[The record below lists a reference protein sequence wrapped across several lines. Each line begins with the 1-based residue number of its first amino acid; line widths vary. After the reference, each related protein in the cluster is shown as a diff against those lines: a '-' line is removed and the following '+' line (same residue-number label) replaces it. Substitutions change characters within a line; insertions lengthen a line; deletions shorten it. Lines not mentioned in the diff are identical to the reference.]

1 MYEYLVENLISY
13 SQVDG
18 NLRRTADR
26 GLVSEL
32 YRRQMN
38 ALALKYFGVDSN
50 GNYTE
55 NKEDIVAYRCPYS
68 GEIIS
73 DLSTAH
79 LEHILPVSSNGGTV
93 LFNCIPILDK
103 VNLSKSDEANLLVWW
118 QEQNYFNYDRLERLI
133 QYMLEAYTLAFKEPT
148 EEELY
153 DYDNSLNSD
162 DYIENDDLSIDLKD
176 KTSNQTNINIQ
187 QTITYYQL
195 INDLINELSKNR
207 DVSKYNSQLNS
218 LKEQNTFGNIDE
230 LEKVINAVQTVFK
243 ETLGESSKS
252 YLSYSLKI
260 DMNKLLR
267 SLDKTNYEQEIRRRF
282 EYIQLIIKDNNI
294 SITDFFENLKDINNI
309 NLIYYDIDK
318 ITDIQKIN
326 FIENI
331 KIGHK
336 TKVLTFI
343 NMLSDSKYTSYK
355 NGVPDEN
362 NILALRN
369 KVPFEGYEQINGLS
383 TSYFWHDNLDEILA
397 MINIQK
403 EKLEKKDSKTPGEE
417 EKLNRLNIAL
427 KAIDDYNFV
436 NIHNYKDRIEKFI
449 EMLSNPKYT
458 SYIDGVPDENNI
470 LAGRNKI
477 SFEGYEHING
487 LNTGYF
493 WQNNLFEII
502 EIIYLQKEEL
512 ERKVNRTPDE
522 EQKLNKLNI
531 ALKAIDDHNFA
542 RRNNSEYR
550 IKKFIEMLS
559 VPRYTSYK
567 NGVPDENNIF
577 SVMNRIAFEGYEH
590 INGLNTSGFWGANS
604 VKIIENICLQKEELE
619 KTVNRTPDEEQKL
632 IRLNVA
638 LKSIDN
644 YNFVNTYQLKIE
656 KFIEMLSNPQYTGY
670 KNGIP
675 DENNI
680 LSYYNKISFEGYD
693 HIDGLNTGN
702 FWSHNAS
709 KIIYIINVQKEELE
723 RKVNRTPDEEQKL
736 NKLNIAL
743 KAIDDYNFAKQND
756 PQYRI
761 EKYIEMLSNPK
772 YTNYRN
778 GVPDENNILS
788 SYNLIPFEGYEH
800 IDGLNTSGF
809 WSHNASKI
817 IYIINVQKEELER
830 KVNRTPDEEQKLN
843 KLNIAL
849 KAIDDYNFAKQNDPQ
864 YRIEKYIEML
874 SNPKYTSYKDGKPD
888 ENNIFALRKNKIPFE
903 GYEHINGLNTSRFWS
918 VNSVKIIE
926 TISAKKEELERKV
939 NRTPDEE
946 QKLNRLN
953 IALKAIDDYNFVNL
967 YQLKIEKFIEMLSN
981 PKYTNYN
988 DGVPDKNNIF
998 VGRNKI
1004 VFEGYEHINGL
1015 DTSGFWGRQA
1025 IKNIIPLLF
1034 YNNSYNDAK
1043 YDSARNAVME
1053 YLNYNRRKK
1062 KQPEFKTI
1070 DEYID
1075 TLDKTKKE
1083 VKSLIELRD
1092 SLLLRKQQLS
1102 IENQELTEELNS
1114 SYRRAM

>member
-55 NKEDIVAYRCPYS
+55 NKKDIVAYRCPYS

-103 VNLSKSDEANLLVWW
+103 VNLSKRDEANLLVWW

-243 ETLGESSKS
+243 ETLGENSKR

-343 NMLSDSKYTSYK
+343 NMLS
-355 NGVPDEN
+355 
-362 NILALRN
+362 
-369 KVPFEGYEQINGLS
+369 
-383 TSYFWHDNLDEILA
+383 
-397 MINIQK
+397 
-403 EKLEKKDSKTPGEE
+403 
-417 EKLNRLNIAL
+417 
-427 KAIDDYNFV
+427 
-436 NIHNYKDRIEKFI
+436 
-449 EMLSNPKYT
+449 NPKYT
-458 SYIDGVPDENNI
+458 SYKDG
-470 LAGRNKI
+470 K
-477 SFEGYEHING
+477 
-487 LNTGYF
+487 
-493 WQNNLFEII
+493 
-502 EIIYLQKEEL
+502 
-512 ERKVNRTPDE
+512 
-522 EQKLNKLNI
+522 
-531 ALKAIDDHNFA
+531 
-542 RRNNSEYR
+542 
-550 IKKFIEMLS
+550 
-559 VPRYTSYK
+559 
-567 NGVPDENNIF
+567 PDENNIF
-577 SVMNRIAFEGYEH
+577 ALRKNKIPFEGYEH
-590 INGLNTSGFWGANS
+590 INGLNTSRFWSVNS
-604 VKIIENICLQKEELE
+604 VKIIE
-619 KTVNRTPDEEQKL
+619 T
-632 IRLNVA
+632 
-638 LKSIDN
+638 
-644 YNFVNTYQLKIE
+644 
-656 KFIEMLSNPQYTGY
+656 
-670 KNGIP
+670 
-675 DENNI
+675 
-680 LSYYNKISFEGYD
+680 IS
-693 HIDGLNTGN
+693 
-702 FWSHNAS
+702 A
-709 KIIYIINVQKEELE
+709 QKEELE

-743 KAIDDYNFAKQND
+743 KAIDDYNF
-756 PQYRI
+756 
-761 EKYIEMLSNPK
+761 
-772 YTNYRN
+772 
-778 GVPDENNILS
+778 
-788 SYNLIPFEGYEH
+788 
-800 IDGLNTSGF
+800 
-809 WSHNASKI
+809 SK
-817 IYIINVQKEELER
+817 K
-830 KVNRTPDEEQKLN
+830 
-843 KLNIAL
+843 
-849 KAIDDYNFAKQNDPQ
+849 NDPQ

-926 TISAKKEELERKV
+926 TISAQKEELERKV

-1004 VFEGYEHINGL
+1004 VFEEYEHINGL

-1075 TLDKTKKE
+1075 TLDKTKKD

>member
-55 NKEDIVAYRCPYS
+55 NKKDIVAYRCPYS

-103 VNLSKSDEANLLVWW
+103 VNLSKRDEANLLVWW

-243 ETLGESSKS
+243 ETLGENSKR

-343 NMLSDSKYTSYK
+343 NMLS
-355 NGVPDEN
+355 
-362 NILALRN
+362 
-369 KVPFEGYEQINGLS
+369 
-383 TSYFWHDNLDEILA
+383 
-397 MINIQK
+397 
-403 EKLEKKDSKTPGEE
+403 
-417 EKLNRLNIAL
+417 
-427 KAIDDYNFV
+427 
-436 NIHNYKDRIEKFI
+436 
-449 EMLSNPKYT
+449 NPKYT
-458 SYIDGVPDENNI
+458 SYKDGKPDENNI
-470 LAGRNKI
+470 FALRKNKI
-477 SFEGYEHING
+477 PFEGYEHING
-487 LNTGYF
+487 LNTSRF
-493 WQNNLFEII
+493 WSVNSVKII
-502 EIIYLQKEEL
+502 ETISAQKEEL

-522 EQKLNKLNI
+522 EQKLNRLNI
-531 ALKAIDDHNFA
+531 ALKA
-542 RRNNSEYR
+542 
-550 IKKFIEMLS
+550 
-559 VPRYTSYK
+559 
-567 NGVPDENNIF
+567 
-577 SVMNRIAFEGYEH
+577 
-590 INGLNTSGFWGANS
+590 
-604 VKIIENICLQKEELE
+604 
-619 KTVNRTPDEEQKL
+619 
-632 IRLNVA
+632 
-638 LKSIDN
+638 IDN

-709 KIIYIINVQKEELE
+709 KIIENIYLQKEELE
-723 RKVNRTPDEEQKL
+723 RKDNRTPDEEQKL

-926 TISAKKEELERKV
+926 TISAQKEELERKV

-1075 TLDKTKKE
+1075 TLDKTKKD

>member
-18 NLRRTADR
+18 NLKRTADR

-55 NKEDIVAYRCPYS
+55 NKKDIVAYRCPYS

-103 VNLSKSDEANLLVWW
+103 VNLSKRDEANLLVWW

-243 ETLGESSKS
+243 ETLGENSKR

-343 NMLSDSKYTSYK
+343 NMLS
-355 NGVPDEN
+355 
-362 NILALRN
+362 
-369 KVPFEGYEQINGLS
+369 
-383 TSYFWHDNLDEILA
+383 
-397 MINIQK
+397 
-403 EKLEKKDSKTPGEE
+403 
-417 EKLNRLNIAL
+417 
-427 KAIDDYNFV
+427 
-436 NIHNYKDRIEKFI
+436 
-449 EMLSNPKYT
+449 NPKYT
-458 SYIDGVPDENNI
+458 SYKDGKPDENNI
-470 LAGRNKI
+470 FALRKNKI
-477 SFEGYEHING
+477 PFEGYEHING
-487 LNTGYF
+487 LNTSRF
-493 WQNNLFEII
+493 WSENSVKII
-502 EIIYLQKEEL
+502 ETISAQKEEL
-512 ERKVNRTPDE
+512 EKKVNRTPDE
-522 EQKLNKLNI
+522 EQKLN
-531 ALKAIDDHNFA
+531 
-542 RRNNSEYR
+542 R
-550 IKKFIEMLS
+550 
-559 VPRYTSYK
+559 
-567 NGVPDENNIF
+567 
-577 SVMNRIAFEGYEH
+577 
-590 INGLNTSGFWGANS
+590 
-604 VKIIENICLQKEELE
+604 
-619 KTVNRTPDEEQKL
+619 
-632 IRLNVA
+632 
-638 LKSIDN
+638 
-644 YNFVNTYQLKIE
+644 
-656 KFIEMLSNPQYTGY
+656 
-670 KNGIP
+670 
-675 DENNI
+675 
-680 LSYYNKISFEGYD
+680 
-693 HIDGLNTGN
+693 
-702 FWSHNAS
+702 
-709 KIIYIINVQKEELE
+709 
-723 RKVNRTPDEEQKL
+723 
-736 NKLNIAL
+736 LNIAL

-778 GVPDENNILS
+778 GIPDENNILS

-849 KAIDDYNFAKQNDPQ
+849 KAIDDYNFSKKNDPQ

-918 VNSVKIIE
+918 ENSVKIIE
-926 TISAKKEELERKV
+926 TISAQKEELERKV

-1075 TLDKTKKE
+1075 TLDKTKKD

>member
-55 NKEDIVAYRCPYS
+55 NKKDIVAYRCPYS

-103 VNLSKSDEANLLVWW
+103 VNLSKRDEANLLVWW

-243 ETLGESSKS
+243 ETLGENSKR

-343 NMLSDSKYTSYK
+343 NMLS
-355 NGVPDEN
+355 
-362 NILALRN
+362 
-369 KVPFEGYEQINGLS
+369 
-383 TSYFWHDNLDEILA
+383 
-397 MINIQK
+397 
-403 EKLEKKDSKTPGEE
+403 
-417 EKLNRLNIAL
+417 
-427 KAIDDYNFV
+427 
-436 NIHNYKDRIEKFI
+436 
-449 EMLSNPKYT
+449 NPKYT
-458 SYIDGVPDENNI
+458 SYKDGKPDENNI
-470 LAGRNKI
+470 FALRKNKI
-477 SFEGYEHING
+477 PFEGYEHING
-487 LNTGYF
+487 LNTSRF
-493 WQNNLFEII
+493 WSENSVKII
-502 EIIYLQKEEL
+502 ETISAQKEEL

-522 EQKLNKLNI
+522 EQKLN
-531 ALKAIDDHNFA
+531 
-542 RRNNSEYR
+542 R
-550 IKKFIEMLS
+550 
-559 VPRYTSYK
+559 
-567 NGVPDENNIF
+567 
-577 SVMNRIAFEGYEH
+577 
-590 INGLNTSGFWGANS
+590 
-604 VKIIENICLQKEELE
+604 
-619 KTVNRTPDEEQKL
+619 
-632 IRLNVA
+632 
-638 LKSIDN
+638 
-644 YNFVNTYQLKIE
+644 
-656 KFIEMLSNPQYTGY
+656 
-670 KNGIP
+670 
-675 DENNI
+675 
-680 LSYYNKISFEGYD
+680 
-693 HIDGLNTGN
+693 
-702 FWSHNAS
+702 
-709 KIIYIINVQKEELE
+709 
-723 RKVNRTPDEEQKL
+723 
-736 NKLNIAL
+736 LNIAL

-843 KLNIAL
+843 RLNIAL

-918 VNSVKIIE
+918 ENSVKIIE
-926 TISAKKEELERKV
+926 TISAQKEELERKV

-1075 TLDKTKKE
+1075 TLDKTKKD

>member
-55 NKEDIVAYRCPYS
+55 NKKDIVAYRCPYS

-103 VNLSKSDEANLLVWW
+103 VNLSKRDEANLLVWW

-243 ETLGESSKS
+243 ETLGENSKR

-343 NMLSDSKYTSYK
+343 NMLSDSKYTSY
-355 NGVPDEN
+355 
-362 NILALRN
+362 
-369 KVPFEGYEQINGLS
+369 
-383 TSYFWHDNLDEILA
+383 
-397 MINIQK
+397 
-403 EKLEKKDSKTPGEE
+403 
-417 EKLNRLNIAL
+417 
-427 KAIDDYNFV
+427 
-436 NIHNYKDRIEKFI
+436 
-449 EMLSNPKYT
+449 
-458 SYIDGVPDENNI
+458 IDGVPDENNI

-493 WQNNLFEII
+493 WQNNLSEII

-531 ALKAIDDHNFA
+531 ALKAIDDYNFSKK
-542 RRNNSEYR
+542 NDPQYR
-550 IKKFIEMLS
+550 IEKYIEMLS
-559 VPRYTSYK
+559 NPKYTSYK
-567 NGVPDENNIF
+567 DGKPDENNIF
-577 SVMNRIAFEGYEH
+577 ALRKNKIPFEGYEH
-590 INGLNTSGFWGANS
+590 INGLNTSRFWSVNS
-604 VKIIENICLQKEELE
+604 VKIIETISAQKEELE
-619 KTVNRTPDEEQKL
+619 RKVNRTPDEEQKL
-632 IRLNVA
+632 NRLNIA
-638 LKSIDN
+638 LKAIDN

-709 KIIYIINVQKEELE
+709 KIIENIYLQKEELE
-723 RKVNRTPDEEQKL
+723 RKDNRTPDEEQKL

-743 KAIDDYNFAKQND
+743 KAIDDYNF
-756 PQYRI
+756 
-761 EKYIEMLSNPK
+761 
-772 YTNYRN
+772 
-778 GVPDENNILS
+778 
-788 SYNLIPFEGYEH
+788 
-800 IDGLNTSGF
+800 
-809 WSHNASKI
+809 SK
-817 IYIINVQKEELER
+817 K
-830 KVNRTPDEEQKLN
+830 
-843 KLNIAL
+843 
-849 KAIDDYNFAKQNDPQ
+849 NDPQ

-926 TISAKKEELERKV
+926 TISAQKEELERKVNRTPDEEQKLNKLNIALKAIDDYNFSKKNDPQYRIEKYIEMLSNPKYTSYKDGKPDENNIFALRKNKIPFEGYEHINGLNTSRFWSVNSVKIIETISAQKEELERKV

-1075 TLDKTKKE
+1075 TLDKTKKD